1 MAKQEYNARQKKIIS
16 DYYDNLDNIMLTK
29 LGELVT
35 QLYLCE
41 SSKKTEKLWERVDNA
56 LIKLK
61 IKDSIRNHIME
72 KQNVELLA
80 THLND
85 WLK

>member
-61 IKDSIRNHIME
+61 IKDSIRNHIIE
-72 KQNVELLA
+72 KKNVELLA